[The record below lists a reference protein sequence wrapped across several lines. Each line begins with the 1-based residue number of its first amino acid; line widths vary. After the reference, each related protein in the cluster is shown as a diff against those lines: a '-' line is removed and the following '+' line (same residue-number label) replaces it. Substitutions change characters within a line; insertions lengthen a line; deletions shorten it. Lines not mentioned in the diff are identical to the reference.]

1 MGRSGQAGCGLKGG
15 ASGARKRP
23 SITVSL
29 MGRSHGFHLA
39 AWLAKLGHLERL
51 MSSQPRFRPVKW
63 GVPGELVEVNV
74 AGEVVQRAGRKL
86 RLTGRIPHFT
96 YLIFDRH
103 DRAVAARLKP
113 ADVVVAWNQLGLHTL
128 RRARTLG
135 ARTVLERP
143 ATHMLFQQEMLD
155 EEFARWGAKRIPPRD
170 PWGVD
175 KALREYEEA
184 DAITV
189 PSHWVK
195 RSFLAMGVPEEKL
208 VHVPYGVDLEA
219 FRPGDGEREDPGFR
233 AVFAGSLSL
242 QKGVHYLLQGAEQA
256 GVEVWLFGG
265 LYAELEPFLSRYE
278 GTFRMFGH
286 VPQEALRQH
295 YVQCDVFVMASVQ
308 EGLSLVILQAL
319 ACGLPVIC
327 TTNSGGEDV
336 VRHGETGFIVPPRR
350 PDLIAEHLTQLREDP
365 DLLARMKAAARRS
378 MVGHRGWG
386 EYAQDLVTEY
396 TRLVEGKTPT
406 VRPPGAWAVGQD

>member
-1 MGRSGQAGCGLKGG
+1 M
-15 ASGARKRP
+15 
-23 SITVSL
+23 
-29 MGRSHGFHLA
+29 
-39 AWLAKLGHLERL
+39 
-51 MSSQPRFRPVKW
+51 
-63 GVPGELVEVNV
+63 
-74 AGEVVQRAGRKL
+74 
-86 RLTGRIPHFT
+86 
-96 YLIFDRH
+96 
-103 DRAVAARLKP
+103 
-113 ADVVVAWNQLGLHTL
+113 
-128 RRARTLG
+128 
-135 ARTVLERP
+135 
-143 ATHMLFQQEMLD
+143 
-155 EEFARWGAKRIPPRD
+155 
-170 PWGVD
+170 
-175 KALREYEEA
+175 
-184 DAITV
+184 
-189 PSHWVK
+189 
-195 RSFLAMGVPEEKL
+195 
-208 VHVPYGVDLEA
+208 
-219 FRPGDGEREDPGFR
+219 
-233 AVFAGSLSL
+233 
-242 QKGVHYLLQGAEQA
+242 
-256 GVEVWLFGG
+256 WLFGG